1 MANAEPETTQLRID
15 PVVASAEEI
24 VRRVREE
31 LSEHQGLDSAA
42 QGVARAAREAQQV
55 SGRLRK
61 PWGLHRMP
69 ALFLAAALIV
79 FGAWIYWRFL
89 HLKTLVIALPAQD
102 AIELRESVLQTGR
115 IKILERTTE
124 GSRESLA
131 LLSEGKVDLAF
142 LQGGFEI
149 HPALPRLQIPQSEVL
164 LFFLKES
171 VSGPAEIK
179 RVLTSSENQGSHT
192 VAQLFAKIWRI
203 EDRVEYVFDWRELT
217 VDPC

>member
-89 HLKTLVIALPAQD
+89 HLKTLVIALPARD
-102 AIELRESVLQTGR
+102 RSNCAKTCCKPG
-115 IKILERTTE
+115 
-124 GSRESLA
+124 GSKFSSAPPKVR
-131 LLSEGKVDLAF
+131 GKA
-142 LQGGFEI
+142 
-149 HPALPRLQIPQSEVL
+149 
-164 LFFLKES
+164 
-171 VSGPAEIK
+171 
-179 RVLTSSENQGSHT
+179 
-192 VAQLFAKIWRI
+192 WR
-203 EDRVEYVFDWRELT
+203 Y
-217 VDPC
+217 